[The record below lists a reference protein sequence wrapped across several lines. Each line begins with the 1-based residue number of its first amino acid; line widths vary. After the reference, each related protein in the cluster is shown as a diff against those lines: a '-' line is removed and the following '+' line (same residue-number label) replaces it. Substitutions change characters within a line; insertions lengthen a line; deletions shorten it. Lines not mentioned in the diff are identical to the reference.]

1 MNVSESQTVNPPGRT
16 TADQSASPVGSDA
29 PLRMTDVAPGQ
40 HVVIT
45 GFGDLRGESLRI
57 REMGLFEGRSVRVVQ
72 CSDPL
77 ICQMDQTRVGLARRI
92 ACEIYVQQCSACP
105 LRG

>member
-1 MNVSESQTVNPPGRT
+1 MNVTENQTAKPPSET
-16 TADQSASPVGSDA
+16 TAEPSATPVDSDA
-29 PLRMTDVAPGQ
+29 RLRMTDVPPGQ

-57 REMGLFEGRSVRVVQ
+57 REMGLFEGRSLRVVQ

>member
-1 MNVSESQTVNPPGRT
+1 MDVKETQTAILSGQT
-16 TADQSASPVGSDA
+16 TVDQTQTPVDSDA
-29 PLRMTDVAPGQ
+29 RLRMTDVPPGQ

-57 REMGLFEGRSVRVVQ
+57 REMGLFEGRSLRVVQ